1 MYIHEAIAATT
12 LKYNCIT
19 RKKWHRISPIIGGGI
34 RIQPTNSPD
43 GCIVISDVEH
53 GMRHGWQP
61 TAEDLAA
68 DDWEIVSASG
78 RPQSKPEWQQ
88 R

>member
-1 MYIHEAIAATT
+1 MYS
-12 LKYNCIT
+12 YIT
-19 RKKWHRISPIIGGGI
+19 RKKWIRLSPAPDGGI

-61 TAEDLAA
+61 TAEDLTA
-68 DDWEIVSASG
+68 DDWEIVSADG
-78 RPQSKPEWQQ
+78 RPQSTHE
-88 R
+88 